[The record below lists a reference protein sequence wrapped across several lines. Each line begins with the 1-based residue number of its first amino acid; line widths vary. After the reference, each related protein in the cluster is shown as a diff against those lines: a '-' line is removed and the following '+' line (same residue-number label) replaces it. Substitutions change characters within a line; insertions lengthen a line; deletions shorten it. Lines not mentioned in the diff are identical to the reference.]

1 MKSMLLKNFMD
12 CQMNRL
18 ILVIGMMICAQCVSA
33 QTFKEWFRQKKTQK
47 EYLIQQIAALKV
59 YLKHLKKGYD
69 IVEKGLNTVGDI
81 KQGKFDLDMEYLESL
96 RNVNSAVSGSVKV
109 ANIVAY
115 QKAIMVEFRKLK
127 VKTNESDFLT
137 TEEKKYVAEVYSN
150 MLKESEVSLEELDRV
165 LSDAAFEMKD
175 DERIKRIDLL
185 YVDMKDKY
193 SFTKSFSNS
202 TRQLI
207 SQRAKDEHEIL
218 VHEKLVLK

>member
-1 MKSMLLKNFMD
+1 
-12 CQMNRL
+12 
-18 ILVIGMMICAQCVSA
+18 MMICAQSVQA

-69 IVEKGLNTVGDI
+69 IVQKGLTTVGDI
-81 KQGKFDLDMEYLESL
+81 KQGKFGLDIEYLESL
-96 RNVNSAVSGSVKV
+96 RNVNIAVGGSVKV
-109 ANIVAY
+109 ANIIAY
-115 QKAIMVEFRKLK
+115 QKAIMIEFRKLK
-127 VKTNESDFLT
+127 DRANESDFLT
-137 TEEKKYVAEVYSN
+137 IDEKKYVGDVYSN
-150 MLKESEVSLEELDRV
+150 MLNESEVSLEELDRV
-165 LSDAAFEMKD
+165 VSDATFEMKD

-193 SFTKSFSNS
+193 SFTKYFSNS